1 MIRHVVALQLHASDP
16 VERRRL
22 ARDIKTRLEALRG
35 LNEGVLAIDVHL
47 ERRDAPPHWPLVL
60 IADFADE
67 DSLDHYQSHARH
79 RDVLDWLNGG
89 VVSDRAVVDFE
100 IDLGPESDVTR
111 HR

>member
-16 VERRRL
+16 AERHRL
-22 ARDIKTRLEALRG
+22 AQDIKSRLESLRD
-35 LNEGVLAIDVHL
+35 LNEGVLTIEVHL

-67 DSLDHYQSHARH
+67 DSLEHYQSHPRH
-79 RDVLDWLNGG
+79 RDVLAWLNDG

-100 IDLGPESDVTR
+100 IAR
-111 HR
+111 